1 MLFHRESL
9 KAEAM
14 GLTWYEWWEDR
25 DDDDVK
31 RDDIDYLKELEL
43 EQEHLYED
51 DNDDISVDIND
62 EMSDDTDEFHF

>member
-1 MLFHRESL
+1 M

>member
-1 MLFHRESL
+1 
-9 KAEAM
+9 M